1 MIYEDFDED
10 FDHENKKWNRNA
22 HLLKKIV
29 MKNFIMNQDFT
40 TQNPKSPLFQG
51 HDLKVF
57 PNELLT
63 CPE

>member
-1 MIYEDFDED
+1 MRTLIMKIKNEIEM
-10 FDHENKKWNRNA
+10 HIC
-22 HLLKKIV
+22 LKKIV
-29 MKNFIMNQDFT
+29 MKNFIMKQDFT

>member
-1 MIYEDFDED
+1 MKIKNEIEM
-10 FDHENKKWNRNA
+10 HIC
-22 HLLKKIV
+22 LKKIV
-29 MKNFIMNQDFT
+29 MKNFIMKQDFT

>member
-1 MIYEDFDED
+1 MRTLIMKIKNEIEM
-10 FDHENKKWNRNA
+10 HIC
-22 HLLKKIV
+22 LKKIV